1 MLVALAVVAVFL
13 GQGAFQAFIGPC
25 VLWICEQVV
34 SEPDVPHVFAAFRSK
49 DIEVM
54 RKVIGWLPECL
65 APRNTEIT
73 SMLIS
78 QPTQILDSYG

>member
-1 MLVALAVVAVFL
+1 MLVAFAVVPVFL
-13 GQGAFQAFIGPC
+13 GQGAFQARIGPC
-25 VLWICEQVV
+25 VLWICPQMV
-34 SEPDVPHVFAAFRSK
+34 SERDVPDVFAAFRSK

-54 RKVIGWLPECL
+54 RKVIGWMPKCF

-78 QPTQILDSYG
+78 QRTQILYC